1 MLLRWGWQRSYHP
14 QYTQALQIRLSG
26 TGGPSLMSLW
36 GVHHPREHPLPH
48 LGQPLLLVRVSA
60 LSSHSGGVCREES
73 KAPMSFCTFLMMHI
87 PEKPVIFPKSCACQG
102 SDAQRAPSPFQ
113 RGIQRTA
120 EVSAGLLFLVPP
132 SPPPPPLSPGLIF
145 CCLLVE
151 EEIKVILMDASPA
164 EACLLPP
171 VPPPASPCS
180 VQIKGEDQA
189 HVIFFVQNQYSA
201 KFICPT

>member
-1 MLLRWGWQRSYHP
+1 MVP
-14 QYTQALQIRLSG
+14 
-26 TGGPSLMSLW
+26 P
-36 GVHHPREHPLPH
+36 
-48 LGQPLLLVRVSA
+48 
-60 LSSHSGGVCREES
+60 LSSHSKRVRGGES
-73 KAPMSFCTFLMMHI
+73 EAHFSFRSFLVTHV

-102 SDAQRAPSPFQ
+102 SDAQRAPNPCQ
-113 RGIQRTA
+113 RRVEPTA
-120 EVSAGLLFLVPP
+120 EVSAGLLFLIPP
-132 SPPPPPLSPGLIF
+132 ASPPPPPLSPSLIF

-164 EACLLPP
+164 KACLLPP
-171 VPPPASPCS
+171 SPPPASPCS